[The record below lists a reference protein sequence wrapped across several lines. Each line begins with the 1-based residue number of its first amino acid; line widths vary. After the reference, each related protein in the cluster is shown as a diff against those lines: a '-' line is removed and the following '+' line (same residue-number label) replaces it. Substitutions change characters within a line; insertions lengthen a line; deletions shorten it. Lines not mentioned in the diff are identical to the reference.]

1 MRRRL
6 PALVVIVL
14 TLSHVGTWAQ
24 EQSVLWKSLTEPV
37 FDPEKTTAI
46 DRVTLTRDRLVLTL
60 SDGMMQFTQPAS
72 GVVHGAAFRGHGRL
86 RIQPPN
92 PLESQQLRLHT
103 GQDALDMEFAEA
115 TFVFSDETFDE
126 IAKQAKWQRETDNRL
141 AQLYSDRQREREETG
156 AQLTP
161 RLLRSLS
168 CSARAQ
174 STLFA
179 ADLKTNQ
186 KGWIRIQFD
195 GLDPEEVS
203 VAQWKTW
210 EGGMRSPD
218 VWLSF
223 PAGGRSPSDAYSNP
237 LAKRDFLV
245 RSYNI
250 DLAVN
255 DAAELSAVVRVT
267 LEHMVPDNCV
277 LLFLL
282 DANLRVERVSEG
294 GKPLEFFQ
302 PRDPKDRVQ
311 SYGDWLAVVLYQPG
325 RQGQRQTMEF
335 QYRGKRV
342 IRRVGQGQFFCQ
354 SFGWYPA
361 TPNSFAARSD
371 FEINF
376 RSPKKYK
383 LVATGNL
390 IKEGN
395 DGEIALS
402 SWRSDVPL
410 AVAGFAYG
418 DFKVETNTAE
428 GVTVDVYASRNPDD
442 SLGMIARMSQ
452 GGDLPGSSSRPT
464 AALGSLSPAAISK
477 VMAQEVVNSI
487 NVFTNYYG
495 PYPYR
500 RLAVTNIPYSYGQ
513 GWPGLLYLSALSFLD
528 STQRNALGITDMIG
542 ITDFFRAHETSHQW
556 WGHRVGWTSYHDQ
569 WLSEGFAQFSGNL
582 YVQFRQNMKEY
593 LSRLRQDKEE
603 LKGRDRRNR
612 VYESLG
618 PIWMGLRLA
627 SSDAPSG
634 YATVVYSKGG
644 YILHMLR
651 MMLWKSQKNED
662 QDALFKTMM
671 KDFAGTFENRA
682 ASTEDFKAIVEKYMT
697 PIMDLDGNKKM
708 DWFFRQ
714 YVYGTGIPEY
724 RFTYQV
730 QDAGGGSWKVSGRI
744 VQSPVTDTW
753 KNILPIYLVSSGRS
767 IRLGWVKVSGQES
780 TFQFTMPMPSK
791 PEKIT
796 LNENEDILA
805 DIKQ

>member
-1 MRRRL
+1 
-6 PALVVIVL
+6 
-14 TLSHVGTWAQ
+14 
-24 EQSVLWKSLTEPV
+24 V

-210 EGGMRSPD
+210 EGGMQSPD

-255 DAAELSAVVRVT
+255 DAAELSAVARVT

-277 LLFLL
+277 LLFSL

-311 SYGDWLAVVLYQPG
+311 SYGDWLAVVLHQPG

-418 DFKVETNTAE
+418 DFK
-428 GVTVDVYASRNPDD
+428 
-442 SLGMIARMSQ
+442 
-452 GGDLPGSSSRPT
+452 
-464 AALGSLSPAAISK
+464 
-477 VMAQEVVNSI
+477 
-487 NVFTNYYG
+487 
-495 PYPYR
+495 
-500 RLAVTNIPYSYGQ
+500 
-513 GWPGLLYLSALSFLD
+513 
-528 STQRNALGITDMIG
+528 
-542 ITDFFRAHETSHQW
+542 
-556 WGHRVGWTSYHDQ
+556 
-569 WLSEGFAQFSGNL
+569 
-582 YVQFRQNMKEY
+582 
-593 LSRLRQDKEE
+593 
-603 LKGRDRRNR
+603 
-612 VYESLG
+612 
-618 PIWMGLRLA
+618 
-627 SSDAPSG
+627 
-634 YATVVYSKGG
+634 
-644 YILHMLR
+644 
-651 MMLWKSQKNED
+651 
-662 QDALFKTMM
+662 
-671 KDFAGTFENRA
+671 
-682 ASTEDFKAIVEKYMT
+682 AIVEKYMT

-744 VQSPVTDTW
+744 VQSPVTDAW